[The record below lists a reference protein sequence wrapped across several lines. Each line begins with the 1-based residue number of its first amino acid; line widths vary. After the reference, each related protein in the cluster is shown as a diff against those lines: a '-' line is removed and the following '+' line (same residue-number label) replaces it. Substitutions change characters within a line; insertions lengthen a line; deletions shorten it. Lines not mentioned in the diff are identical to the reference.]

1 MPFGDRTG
9 PTGAGPRTGRAL
21 GFCNGY
27 DAPGAYRG
35 GGRIGGRM
43 RGGWR
48 ADFGFGGGRGGGW
61 RNRFWQQPMDMP
73 MDANVND
80 LAGRITMLEDEL
92 RMAREQ
98 LERLQPADQQ
108 KPETES

>member
-1 MPFGDRTG
+1 M
-9 PTGAGPRTGRAL
+9 

-48 ADFGFGGGRGGGW
+48 ADIGMGRGGGW
-61 RNRFWQQPMDMP
+61 RNRFWQQPVDMP
-73 MDANVND
+73 MESNVND
-80 LAGRITMLEDEL
+80 LAGRIAMLEDEL

-98 LERLQPADQQ
+98 LDRLQPADQ
-108 KPETES
+108 KNTETES